1 VLDPVRAVAAKESAG
16 GTGPR
21 AVAAQLESARARAAA
36 FKARDATV
44 PALDALAR
52 AVGAEPL
59 TPPPTGGSR

>member
-1 VLDPVRAVAAKESAG
+1 
-16 GTGPR
+16 
-21 AVAAQLESARARAAA
+21 
-36 FKARDATV
+36 V